1 MLLAVIYKARD
12 KVWQNLL
19 NFTDVTHSPISSSNK
34 LEKNGF
40 LTIDRKANTYSNK
53 TNVLD

>member
-19 NFTDVTHSPISSSNK
+19 NFTDVTHSPISRSNK
-34 LEKNGF
+34 LKKNGL